1 MAPVLFL
8 ADLMYVKLCSRY
20 FTCILLF
27 NSPSHHVRKININSR
42 KLKHRGIKSP
52 VQDHIIGAEPDL
64 KSGRLAPGLTVLTC
78 IFYHLPSYRCQRSHS
93 RWPRWWQWWGTSS
106 FMSNDDT
113 LMIILTALSHYYV
126 PGNILGTKDIVV
138 NKIKTLPLWWLY
150 FDAESVRQTKKWE
163 KCNNDRKWQGNK
175 RTFVWTVQVGLC
187 EGFLGDTVE

>member
-126 PGNILGTKDIVV
+126 PGNILRVWGASR
-138 NKIKTLPLWWLY
+138 NKTDRFLDMSHFILPTLHFSQRNGWCL
-150 FDAESVRQTKKWE
+150 SRI
-163 KCNNDRKWQGNK
+163 
-175 RTFVWTVQVGLC
+175 
-187 EGFLGDTVE
+187 